1 MQLPPHHLY
10 SLELTPRFDADGASS
25 LSVLLRLQLPVT
37 KAHEPVFVFNTF
49 YGNIPGHPYQEKD
62 INATDDAGPLE
73 LQFHDLPSEGRD
85 KKQHWSFTREPRGD
99 ILLRFDV
106 FPRKVDIKTP
116 LGARIDLRRD
126 QGGLHGA
133 GMWFLPQLI
142 NDQLFTVLVKWN
154 IPADAPASTR
164 CVWSYGEGT
173 KPMVRVDRSEVVR
186 NTMFMVG
193 PVQSSSGAS
202 SSACYWF
209 GDLPPNL
216 DRVKGY
222 NTALFPKMAGFFGSS
237 AGTYRMFMRKS
248 IVGFGGTGF
257 DASYMLEYDD
267 RSSDVEDDRL
277 IQLFTHEMVHSF
289 ATIDSGEANENDW
302 FEEGPLDSIIL
313 DLTKRHKQGEAVGA
327 RDWLAALKTSLVGDE
342 FPIEEHYQDMLRGR
356 AVMNFDGLF
365 LGEPSKT
372 LTAAQLPIM
381 EFGFDKRSTNSR
393 VVTGLIPGST
403 ADKAGLWEGAQIVSV
418 SRASDCIDDIQKT
431 YKVFV
436 QDGRGTRL
444 IEYVP
449 RAKKTALAWQLEESG

>member
-1 MQLPPHHLY
+1 MQLPPHPLY
-10 SLELTPRFDADGASS
+10 SLELTPHFDADGASS

-37 KAHEPVFVFNTF
+37 KAYEPVFVFNTF
-49 YGNIPGHPYQEKD
+49 YGNVPGHPYQEKD
-62 INATDDAGPLE
+62 INVTDDGGPLE
-73 LQFHDLPSEGRD
+73 LEFHDLPSEGRD

-99 ILLRFDV
+99 VLLRFNV
-106 FPRKVDIKTP
+106 FPRKVDVKTP

-154 IPADAPASTR
+154 LPADAPASTR

-193 PVQSSSGAS
+193 PIQSSSGAS

-216 DRVKGY
+216 DRLKGY
-222 NTALFPKMAGFFGSS
+222 NTALFPKMAEFFGSS
-237 AGTYRMFMRKS
+237 GGTYRMFMRKS

-257 DASYMLEYDD
+257 NASYMLEYDD

-302 FEEGPLDSIIL
+302 FEEG
-313 DLTKRHKQGEAVGA
+313 
-327 RDWLAALKTSLVGDE
+327 
-342 FPIEEHYQDMLRGR
+342 
-356 AVMNFDGLF
+356 
-365 LGEPSKT
+365 
-372 LTAAQLPIM
+372 
-381 EFGFDKRSTNSR
+381 
-393 VVTGLIPGST
+393 
-403 ADKAGLWEGAQIVSV
+403 
-418 SRASDCIDDIQKT
+418 T
-431 YKVFV
+431 Y
-436 QDGRGTRL
+436 L
-444 IEYVP
+444 
-449 RAKKTALAWQLEESG
+449 SH